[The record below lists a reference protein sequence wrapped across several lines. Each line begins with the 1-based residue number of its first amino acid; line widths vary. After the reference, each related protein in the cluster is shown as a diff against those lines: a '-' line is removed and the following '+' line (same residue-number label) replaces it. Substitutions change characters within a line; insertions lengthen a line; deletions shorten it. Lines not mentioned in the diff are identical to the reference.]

1 MKGIKGHLSFYL
13 VKCETSTHPQVLL
26 GELRQLTDTL
36 AATKEQYKQVSGG
49 VTERSRHLAQL
60 ADELEAVKAEMEER
74 GSAMTDGTPLVNVR
88 RSLTRMKQEVTAMN
102 VRIGV
107 VEHTVLQAKLR
118 DKSNLQRDMMG
129 LGGGGGAGQAA
140 LSFF

>member
-1 MKGIKGHLSFYL
+1 MSFYL
-13 VKCETSTHPQVLL
+13 VKSEPPHPQVPL

-129 LGGGGGAGQAA
+129 LGGGGGGGAGQAA

>member
-1 MKGIKGHLSFYL
+1 MQSIYKANPSELSK
-13 VKCETSTHPQVLL
+13 VPL
-26 GELRQLTDTL
+26 GELRGLTDSL

-60 ADELEAVKAEMEER
+60 ADELESVKAEMEER
-74 GSAMTDGTPLVNVR
+74 GSAMTDGTPLVNIR

-129 LGGGGGAGQAA
+129 LGGGGGQGA

>member
-1 MKGIKGHLSFYL
+1 MSRKNPPTLL
-13 VKCETSTHPQVLL
+13 QVPL

-74 GSAMTDGTPLVNVR
+74 GSAMTDGTPLVNIR

-118 DKSNLQRDMMG
+118 HKSNLQRDMMG
-129 LGGGGGAGQAA
+129 LGGGGGGAGQAA

>member
-1 MKGIKGHLSFYL
+1 MSRQNPPTLL
-13 VKCETSTHPQVLL
+13 QVPL

-74 GSAMTDGTPLVNVR
+74 GSAMTDGTPLVNIR

-129 LGGGGGAGQAA
+129 LGGGGGGAGQAA

>member
-1 MKGIKGHLSFYL
+1 MSRQNPPILL
-13 VKCETSTHPQVLL
+13 QVPL

-129 LGGGGGAGQAA
+129 LGGGGGGGAGQAA

>member
-1 MKGIKGHLSFYL
+1 M
-13 VKCETSTHPQVLL
+13 

-60 ADELEAVKAEMEER
+60 ADELESVKAEMEER
-74 GSAMTDGTPLVNVR
+74 GSAMTDGTPLVNIR

-129 LGGGGGAGQAA
+129 LGGGGGGQAS

>member
-1 MKGIKGHLSFYL
+1 M
-13 VKCETSTHPQVLL
+13 
-26 GELRQLTDTL
+26 TDTL

-60 ADELEAVKAEMEER
+60 ADELESVKGEMEER
-74 GSAMTDGTPLVNVR
+74 GSAMTDGTPLVNIR
-88 RSLTRMKQEVTAMN
+88 RSLARMKQEVTAMN

-118 DKSNLQRDMMG
+118 DKSNMQRDMMG
-129 LGGGGGAGQAA
+129 IGGGGDGQGAM
-140 LSFF
+140 SFY